1 MRCTCNQEVIREL
14 EELAARIDSGNPSFV
29 DGKRYKLPLRAD
41 EIVSLVRDAIT
52 RRRASMQPVRY
63 QETER

>member
-14 EELAARIDSGNPSFV
+14 EELASWCEGQAEEYRDGRDYGAAAYARAA
-29 DGKRYKLPLRAD
+29 RH
-41 EIVSLVRDAIT
+41 VSEAIT